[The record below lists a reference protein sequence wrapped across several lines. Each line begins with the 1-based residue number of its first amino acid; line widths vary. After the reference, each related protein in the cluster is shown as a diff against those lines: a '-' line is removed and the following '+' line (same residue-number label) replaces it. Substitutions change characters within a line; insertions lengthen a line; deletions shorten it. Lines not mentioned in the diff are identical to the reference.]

1 MRSKSLHQ
9 SFSGCSA
16 EDLGVISGSCF
27 RLYHLYGPSHFHL
40 CKASLLV
47 LLSCTT
53 LKSAS
58 KVAQIIL
65 IGPVSTHT
73 KEMLHARFYL
83 VLPKL
88 WLRSSIDILERIWK
102 HCKMNQKRAIENL
115 KAGNA
120 MLEEHYQGSQRCDL
134 IARLQMFMHGNTSCS
149 QVSFQPCREGPFK
162 IHQLLHNLCTQP
174 VKYMAA
180 EFVGL
185 VVGTTAKTFGSCFS
199 LRRTPL
205 VSAYA
210 HPRMVPYF

>member
-16 EDLGVISGSCF
+16 EDLEGVISESRF

-40 CKASLLV
+40 CKASLLA

-65 IGPVSTHT
+65 IEPLSTHT

-88 WLRSSIDILERIWK
+88 WLRSDMHILERIWK
-102 HCKMNQKRAIENL
+102 HCNMN
-115 KAGNA
+115 
-120 MLEEHYQGSQRCDL
+120 
-134 IARLQMFMHGNTSCS
+134 
-149 QVSFQPCREGPFK
+149 
-162 IHQLLHNLCTQP
+162 
-174 VKYMAA
+174 
-180 EFVGL
+180 
-185 VVGTTAKTFGSCFS
+185 
-199 LRRTPL
+199 
-205 VSAYA
+205 
-210 HPRMVPYF
+210 